1 MSRFVPVAPLS
12 EVPENGNKA
21 YEVEGASVLICRSG
35 ADVFAV
41 SNICSHA
48 ASALEGGRIRG
59 FALFCPVHGA
69 RFDLRT
75 GCTAGALTQTP
86 IRTYPCRVEAG
97 VVEVDMA

>member
-1 MSRFVPVAPLS
+1 MTRFVAVAPLA
-12 EVPENGNKA
+12 ETPENGNKA
-21 YEVEGASVLICRSG
+21 FEVEGRSVLICRSG
-35 ADVFAV
+35 DNVFAV
-41 SNICSHA
+41 ENLCSHA

-86 IRTYPCRVEAG
+86 IQTFAVRVKDG
-97 VVEVDMA
+97 MVEVDLA